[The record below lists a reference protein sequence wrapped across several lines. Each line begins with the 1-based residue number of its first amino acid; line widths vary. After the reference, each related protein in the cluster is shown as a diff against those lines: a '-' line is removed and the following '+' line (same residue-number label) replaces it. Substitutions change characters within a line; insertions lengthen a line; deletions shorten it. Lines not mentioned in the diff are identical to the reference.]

1 MTVVAARATL
11 PPMAERKKASRAGKG
26 KAPVSLHGAGDLDT
40 PAKREAVANALADDM
55 LAAIDKD
62 REAAGLPPLK

>member
-1 MTVVAARATL
+1 MVAARKTAK
-11 PPMAERKKASRAGKG
+11 PGKEL
-26 KAPVSLHGAGDLDT
+26 VRLHDAADLNT
-40 PAKREAVANALADDM
+40 PAKREAVASKLADDM